1 MTFRRYLVLAS
12 MVVFS
17 AMGDI
22 CLSRGMKNIGAI
34 SVSHLLQLI
43 PAIFNPW
50 VLLGIFFL
58 LGFFATYSATLS
70 WADLTYAVPATAF
83 SYVLIAFMSKFLLGE
98 NVMLSRWIGII
109 LVTVGVGFV
118 AQGPALTRRHGS
130 HAGLAAAAESEH
142 RA

>member
-1 MTFRRYLVLAS
+1 

-17 AMGDI
+17 AMGDV
-22 CLSRGMKNIGAI
+22 CLSRGMKNIGNI
-34 SVSHLLQLI
+34 SLSHLLQLV

-83 SYVLIAFMSKFLLGE
+83 SYVLIAIMSKFLLGE
-98 NVMLSRWIGII
+98 NVTTGRWVGIV
-109 LVTVGVGFV
+109 LVTFGVGFV
-118 AQGPALTRRHGS
+118 AQGPALTRRSLPHKEP
-130 HAGLAAAAESEH
+130 LAAEGERS
-142 RA
+142 